1 MDLEGRTAVITGASR
16 GLGAG
21 LAVVFRER
29 GMRLAR
35 CARGDCVLEG
45 DEAVLT
51 RRVDVARED
60 EVARF
65 AEEAVAHLGPIDL
78 WVNNAGVLE
87 PIAPLRDCAPDA
99 IRRHVEI
106 NLLGVF
112 WGCQA
117 YVRHRRAVGG
127 GGVLLNVSSGAAR
140 NAYAGWAAYCA
151 AKAGVDRLTEVIAL
165 EEEARGL
172 RCLSVAP
179 GVIDTEMQAQIRAR
193 SAEEFPEV
201 ERFREMKAQESFNTP
216 RFVAEHLLAMA
227 FDPAADP
234 GEVLARLPDEK
245 A

>member
-21 LAVVFRER
+21 LAEVFRER
-29 GMRLAR
+29 GLRLAL
-35 CARGDCVLEG
+35 CARSEPVLA
-45 DEAVLT
+45 DDDAVLA
-51 RRVDVARED
+51 RRVDVSRED

-65 AEEAVAHLGPIDL
+65 AEEAAAHLGKIDL

-87 PIAPLRDCAPDA
+87 PIAPLRDCEPDA
-99 IRRHVEI
+99 VRHHVEI

-112 WGCQA
+112 WGMQA

-140 NAYAGWAAYCA
+140 NAYAGWSAYCA
-151 AKAGVDRLTEVIAL
+151 AKAGVDRLTEVVAL
-165 EEEARGL
+165 EEEAVGL

-179 GVIDTEMQAQIRAR
+179 GVIDTEMQSQIRA
-193 SAEEFPEV
+193 STPEDFPQV
-201 ERFREMKAQESFNTP
+201 GRFRKMKEEEAFNTP
-216 RFVAEHLLAMA
+216 RFVAEQLLALA

-234 GEVLARLPDEK
+234 GVVLTGLPSEK
-245 A
+245 G